1 MMIKMSMQSSAL
13 PTLIVCVKARGQ
25 RTIDARTRVARTRVA
40 RTRWRGSVATRADK
54 TLDTLTTGAGKA
66 VDALVALP
74 VGRLRAALYGLLLFE
89 AYVVVT
95 LILTALGELASTGPF
110 VSDSPPDQSGL
121 VFLATI
127 LLPALLYG
135 VRRVQK
141 EATDRRAYDASVQE
155 EGRRLRQ
162 STLNGAYHILYLRP
176 DAPLHVAEAAYIAAM
191 KRAHP
196 YASG

>member
-1 MMIKMSMQSSAL
+1 ML
-13 PTLIVCVKARGQ
+13 DTL
-25 RTIDARTRVARTRVA
+25 
-40 RTRWRGSVATRADK
+40 ATRADK
-54 TLDTLTTGAGKA
+54 MLDTLATRAEKTL
-66 VDALVALP
+66 DALVALP
-74 VGRLRAALYGLLLFE
+74 VGRLRAALYGLLLLE

-95 LILTALGELASTGPF
+95 IVLTTLGDLAATGPL
-110 VSDSPPDQSGL
+110 VSNSPPDQSGV

-135 VRRVQK
+135 ARRVQK

-162 STLNGAYHILYLRP
+162 SALDGAYHTLYLRP
-176 DAPLHVAEAAYIAAM
+176 NAPLHVAEAAYIAAM

-196 YASG
+196 DIEGGSDAQAMRLTQAIEIVRTAERASQR